1 MAASL
6 SFGLIFATSERKI
19 LIYKLIWA
27 SVMVGKMFRNL
38 STNNMNGSID
48 IDLMFNTTSPQFEL
62 GTLDLSYNNFS
73 NISNFSSFSTSFH
86 QL

>member
-1 MAASL
+1 
-6 SFGLIFATSERKI
+6 
-19 LIYKLIWA
+19 
-27 SVMVGKMFRNL
+27 
-38 STNNMNGSID
+38 
-48 IDLMFNTTSPQFEL
+48 L